1 MTTTPI
7 PASLATACAAHDRHR
22 LDVLDALLD
31 EAAPSAVRELLGAAL
46 DLCAT
51 LRTERDELRA
61 KLDAALTAEREAGRG
76 LVAQVEALRAEAA
89 TACANLNRCDDER
102 ASAIGERD
110 AAIARAE
117 KAEAERDALRLRVTE
132 DERDERSADAEI
144 AKLRAEVAELRA
156 RPVLTVEAL
165 KLAITSRRTTE
176 EGPRIGTHQTIYA
189 QLTADGPV
197 TLPSPDRAEELT
209 AAIYGDSFSELRVA
223 DRLSMVRRT
232 KDALAKL
239 TPAPA
244 RPATAAKG
252 G

>member
-144 AKLRAEVAELRA
+144 AKLRAELAELRA

-165 KLAITSRRTTE
+165 TEAIGATTSIGAGTRGRTIA
-176 EGPRIGTHQTIYA
+176 GDIIA
-189 QLTADGPV
+189 ALGPV